1 MSELRRVSGL
11 LRKIWIFLDGLEDFE
26 LGGSLFVERLDVS
39 GSPARIR
46 ESHPVVQERD
56 MVDISSIAL
65 TTQDYLYNSPNGYD
79 TFVLRVT
86 GATVNGTAV
95 DIPGL
100 NSKFGLYIE
109 GTVAVSGNPSV
120 YGPGTIALLLDPTNN
135 DGSLSATF
143 NSSTQTGSVNFSNP
157 SGTGDDTTL
166 ASGQFVSGVF
176 GTQSNGQPGLQ
187 LVNTFNPDAA
197 LSKLLHG
204 AALDIQTQLFNTA
217 TSRQPGTT
225 DSGQMYVLVN
235 DGDGIATLASASGS
249 TTSDNVPLRQIFAD
263 LDDLKFI
270 GGGHHARHC

>member
-1 MSELRRVSGL
+1 MP
-11 LRKIWIFLDGLEDFE
+11 DA
-26 LGGSLFVERLDVS
+26 
-39 GSPARIR
+39 PARQQR
-46 ESHPVVQERD
+46 RRRGK
-56 MVDISSIAL
+56 MVDLSSIAL
-65 TTQDYLYNSPNGYD
+65 TTQDYLYNSPSGYD
-79 TFVLRVT
+79 TFVLKVT

-120 YGPGTIALLLDPTNN
+120 YGPGTIALLLDPTDN

-143 NSSTQTGSVNFSNP
+143 NSSTQSGSVSFSNP
-157 SGTGDDTTL
+157 SGKSDDTTL

-197 LSKLLHG
+197 LSKLLRG
-204 AALDIQTQLFNTA
+204 GPLNVQTQLFNSA
-217 TSRQPGTT
+217 TSRTTGTT
-225 DSGQMYVLVN
+225 DAGQTYVLSN
-235 DGDGIATLASASGS
+235 DGNGIVTLQPTSGS
-249 TTSDNVPLRQIFAD
+249 TAPDNVPLGQIFAD

>member
-1 MSELRRVSGL
+1 MVKEG
-11 LRKIWIFLDGLEDFE
+11 E
-26 LGGSLFVERLDVS
+26 
-39 GSPARIR
+39 
-46 ESHPVVQERD
+46 
-56 MVDISSIAL
+56 MVDLSSIAL
-65 TTQDYLYNSPNGYD
+65 TTQDYLYNSPSGYD
-79 TFVLRVT
+79 TFVLKVT

-100 NSKFGLYIE
+100 NSKLGLYIE

-143 NSSTQTGSVNFSNP
+143 NSSTQSGSVSFSNP
-157 SGTGDDTTL
+157 SGTNDDITL

-197 LSKLLHG
+197 LSKLLQG
-204 AALDIQTQLFNTA
+204 ASLNIQTQLFNST
-217 TSRQPGTT
+217 TSRTTGTT
-225 DSGQMYVLVN
+225 ASGQTYVLSN
-235 DGDGIATLASASGS
+235 DGNGIVTLESASGS
-249 TTSDNVPLRQIFAD
+249 TTPDNVPLRRIFAD

-270 GGGHHARHC
+270 GGGHHTRHC